1 MKKTRQFLPTR
12 KILAVERVD
21 ESAFQKPNVFQ
32 VVSKDYEDALQILYL
47 AAQDVNE
54 MNRWLSAIRKTTIS
68 NPKMLSYFH
77 PGVFHKNKWTCCK
90 RVIKTAGGCQWT
102 HTHVTLSDWRD
113 PLDPD
118 SEAQMI
124 FTQLLQS
131 RDELRQKFLVSK
143 EPQKDSQD
151 PRETAKDE
159 QAPVKGAQTS
169 SPANER
175 AVAAK
180 LLEVI
185 NELEK
190 AHETFEEKA
199 IKKS

>member
-1 MKKTRQFLPTR
+1 M
-12 KILAVERVD
+12 
-21 ESAFQKPNVFQ
+21 
-32 VVSKDYEDALQILYL
+32 
-47 AAQDVNE
+47 
-54 MNRWLSAIRKTTIS
+54 
-68 NPKMLSYFH
+68 
-77 PGVFHKNKWTCCK
+77 
-90 RVIKTAGGCQWT
+90 
-102 HTHVTLSDWRD
+102 TLSDWRD

-151 PRETAKDE
+151 PHETAKDE